1 MPVWIYPPA
10 HRPAR
15 SMEALCPDCISSCPV
30 VIRSADPHPRL
41 DCSLH
46 IVHRLP
52 ERLVNQFCDFLILGF
67 GQVHANALWNRER
80 EIDADTP
87 IINLFFL
94 RDPALSLLIEF
105 PYDVRT
111 LVVGPSG

>member
-10 HRPAR
+10 HRPGR
-15 SMEALCPDCISSCPV
+15 SMDARCPDRISSCPI

-41 DCSLH
+41 DRSLH
-46 IVHRLP
+46 IVHGFP
-52 ERLVNQFCDFLILGF
+52 ERLVNQFLNILILGF

-87 IINLFFL
+87 ITNLFFL
-94 RDPALSLLIEF
+94 RDAALSILVEF
-105 PYDVRT
+105 PHDAST
-111 LVVGPSG
+111 LVVC